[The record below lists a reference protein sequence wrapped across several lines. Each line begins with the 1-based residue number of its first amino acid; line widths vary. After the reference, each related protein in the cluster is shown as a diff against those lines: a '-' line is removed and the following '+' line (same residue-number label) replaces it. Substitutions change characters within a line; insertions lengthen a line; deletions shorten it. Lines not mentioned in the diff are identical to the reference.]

1 MIAAHPE
8 TLVQLALVIP
18 LLAAVLIPLFHNT
31 PNLREAVTLV
41 AASALAVVV
50 WSLYGP
56 VMAGAR
62 PELSGPEI
70 VPGLA
75 LAIKVEPLGMI
86 YGLVASTLWIVNSI
100 YSIGYMRANNEPRQT
115 SSSVCFAI
123 PIASAIRP
131 AFSKNLITLVLAY
144 EILTLSTYPLVTH
157 KATDEARKSGRT
169 YLLLLVGT
177 SMVLLLPAIIITAAV
192 AGTTDFTVGGILA
205 DKSQAGVVTEKLA
218 PALMSGLLALYV
230 FGIGKAAVMPV
241 HFWLPAAM
249 VAPTP
254 VSALLHA
261 VAVVKAGV
269 FTIVKVIVYIFGI
282 DILAQTG
289 AAWWLI
295 WVASFTIIV
304 ASLIALRQDNLKKRL
319 AYSTVSQLSY
329 VVLGAAIL
337 TPISVVGAAM
347 HIAAHAC
354 AKITLFFAAGSIY
367 TAAHK
372 TEISELNGIGHKMP
386 WTMSAFTIGALAMI
400 GLPPTAG
407 FLGKWFM
414 LTGAMDGAQWL
425 AVVVIIASTIL
436 NALYFLPIV
445 HRAFF
450 RTSDHVPLD
459 IDERSAMPVSVG
471 AAAVAAKGR
480 GHGDDEGHGHHDD
493 HHDHGE
499 APFPIVLALSITALM
514 TLVLFLYPEV
524 PLGLANAMI
533 GR

>member
-1 MIAAHPE
+1 MPLVAQPE
-8 TLVQLALVIP
+8 TLVQLALIIP
-18 LLAAVLIPLFHNT
+18 LLAALLIPLFHRV
-31 PNLREAVTLV
+31 PNLREAVTLI
-41 AASALAVVV
+41 ASVALATVV

-56 VMAGAR
+56 VLAGAR
-62 PELSGPEI
+62 PELIGPEI
-70 VPGLA
+70 VPGLSVS
-75 LAIKVEPLGMI
+75 LKVEPLGMI
-86 YGLVASTLWIVNSI
+86 YALVASTLWIVNSI
-100 YSIGYMRANNEPRQT
+100 YSIGYMRGNNEPRQT
-115 SSSVCFAI
+115 TFYICFAI
-123 PIASAIRP
+123 AIASAISI
-131 AFSKNLITLVLAY
+131 AFSKNLITLFLSY

-157 KATDEARKSGRT
+157 KATDEARKSGRK
-169 YLLLLVGT
+169 YLLLLIGT
-177 SMVLLLPAIIITAAV
+177 SMALLLPAIIITAAV
-192 AGTTDFTVGGILA
+192 AGTADFTAGGILA
-205 DKSQAGVVTEKLA
+205 GKLT
-218 PALMSGLLALYV
+218 PVLLSGLLALYV

-269 FTIVKVIVYIFGI
+269 FTILKVVVYIFGI
-282 DILAQTG
+282 DTLRQAGTTDWFVWIS
-289 AAWWLI
+289 
-295 WVASFTIIV
+295 SFTIIV

-337 TPISVVGAAM
+337 APISIVGAAV

-372 TEISELNGIGHKMP
+372 TEISELDGIGHKMP
-386 WTMSAFTIGALAMI
+386 WTMTAFTIGALAMI

-414 LTGAMDGAQWL
+414 LSGAMQTAQWL
-425 AVVVIIASTIL
+425 PVAVIVASTIL

-445 HRAFF
+445 YCAFF
-450 RTSDHVPLD
+450 RTPDHVPLD
-459 IDERSAMPVSVG
+459 LDEIPVTAASLG
-471 AAAVAAKGR
+471 AAAVKDKA
-480 GHGDDEGHGHHDD
+480 HGNADD
-493 HHDHGE
+493 HEDDHGE
-499 APFPIVLALSITALM
+499 APFPIVLALSITAAM
-514 TLVLFLYPEV
+514 TLALFFYPEV
-524 PLGLANAMI
+524 VLNLANAMI